1 MTIADDDQKPRPTK
15 KLAKSL
21 DAIAA
26 LRIAMQKRLEEA
38 QREEEAQR
46 AEKEALEAPPS
57 PSPLEEAPEPL
68 PPEPPIEAKP
78 EESLAPPPPP
88 PRAKKEPEP
97 ENKKAENPSEDTR
110 TEDASDWPQIMFRI
124 AAHSQRLM
132 QDYLQRQKDNM
143 LDIPAF
149 NPVRVVEAFTELFN
163 RLLKDPERFTDA
175 QIALWQ
181 GYVKIWQRAIARMQ
195 GKAAAPVVS
204 PEPWDKRF
212 KDKDWQN
219 LWLFDYIKQ
228 SYLLTAQWV
237 HGLVRQEAERLDP
250 KLAHKI
256 DFYTDQL
263 LDAISPSNFWLTN
276 PEVLR
281 VTLETGGEN
290 LIKGF
295 ENLLEDMERGHGRL
309 QISMSDPRAFKVG
322 ENLATTPGKVI
333 FQNNL
338 MQLIQ
343 YAPTTETAHRVPLLV
358 IPPWINKYYILDLRE
373 KNSLIRYLVD
383 QGHTVFCISWVNPD
397 ERHAKVNFDDY
408 MTDGILAAMREIRR
422 ATDEAD
428 INIVGYCI
436 GGTLLAATL
445 AYLNAAPEKPAD
457 LPAVKS
463 ATYLVAL
470 TDFAE
475 AGDLAVFIDEEQIK
489 AIEARM
495 AKQGYLDA
503 ASMAMT
509 FNFLRANDLVWSFV
523 INNYLLGREPFPFDI
538 LYWNSDSTNLPAA
551 MQSFYL
557 RKMYLENKLV
567 EPNGLSMKKVPIDLH
582 SITVPS
588 FMLATKEDHIA
599 PWRTT
604 YAATQIYQGP
614 VKFVLSG
621 SGHIAGVVNPPAA
634 DKYNYWTND
643 TNPPQPDDWLKDAEE
658 HKGSWWAEWL
668 KWLEQYAGGDI
679 PAREIKGGLEDAPGS
694 YVRVRAL

>member
-1 MTIADDDQKPRPTK
+1 MTLADDDQKPRPTR

-26 LRIAMQKRLEEA
+26 LRIAMQQRLDEA
-38 QREEEAQR
+38 QKEAQQ
-46 AEKEALEAPPS
+46 PP
-57 PSPLEEAPEPL
+57 PAPEPEPIAEPVPEL
-68 PPEPPIEAKP
+68 LPEPACKSPPEPPPILKAAEPPPKIEA
-78 EESLAPPPPP
+78 A
-88 PRAKKEPEP
+88 PEP
-97 ENKKAENPSEDTR
+97 EIKPEPAPSAERKIYES
-110 TEDASDWPQIMFRI
+110 TEWPQAMFRI
-124 AAHSQRLM
+124 VERSQKLI
-132 QDYLQRQKDNM
+132 QDYLERQKDNA

-149 NPVRVVEAFTELFN
+149 NPMRITEAFMELTN

-181 GYVKIWQRAIARMQ
+181 GYVKIWQRAVARMQ
-195 GKAAAPVVS
+195 GKTAAPVVT
-204 PEPWDKRF
+204 PEPSDKRF

-237 HGLVRQEAERLDP
+237 HGLVRQEAERFDP

-263 LDAISPSNFWLTN
+263 LDAMSPSNFWMTN

-281 VTLETGGEN
+281 ATLESGGGN

-295 ENLLEDMERGHGRL
+295 EHLLEDLERGHGRL
-309 QISMSDPRAFKVG
+309 HISMSDPRAFKVG

-333 FQNNL
+333 YQNHL

-343 YAPTTETAHRVPLLV
+343 YAPLTENVHQVPILI

-373 KNSLIRYLVD
+373 KNSLIRYLVE

-408 MTDGILAAMREIRR
+408 MSDGTLAAMREIGR
-422 ATDEAD
+422 TTGEKD
-428 INIVGYCI
+428 INIIGYCI
-436 GGTLLAATL
+436 GGTLLAASL
-445 AYLNAAPEKPAD
+445 AYLNALPEKPSD
-457 LPAVKS
+457 LPSVKS

-475 AGDLAVFIDEEQIK
+475 AGDLSVFIDEDQVA

-495 AKQGYLDA
+495 TKQGYLDA

-557 RKMYLENKLV
+557 RKMYMENKLV
-567 EPNGLSMKKVPIDLH
+567 EPNGLSMKGVPVDLH
-582 SITVPS
+582 SIDTPS
-588 FMLATKEDHIA
+588 FMLATREDHIA
-599 PWRTT
+599 PWRST
-604 YAATQIYQGP
+604 YAATQLYRGP

-634 DKYNYWTND
+634 QKYGYWTND
-643 TNPPQPDDWLKDAEE
+643 TNPPQADDWFKGARE
-658 HKGSWWAEWL
+658 HKGSWWPEWV
-668 KWLEQYAGGDI
+668 KWLAQYAGEGVPVRDI
-679 PAREIKGGLEDAPGS
+679 KDGLENAPGS
-694 YVRVRAL
+694 YVRVRAV